1 MQRAPPARRGCRLLR
16 TRRYGATHIAARVA
30 QVQSALDALAVY
42 LAALDRLAEQL
53 ADDVPRHLW
62 IAPDFAQQAAAHL
75 AGTRTN
81 IVALQV
87 RASAAAD
94 GFRRA
99 ATTRGRQPRRA
110 GTRRGQLN
118 GQHRPALR
126 S

>member
-1 MQRAPPARRGCRLLR
+1 MNDAKGAAGAPRLSAFLR

-62 IAPDFAQQAAAHL
+62 IAPDFAQQAAARL

-94 GFRRA
+94 GFA
-99 ATTRGRQPRRA
+99 ALPRLEVNNRVA
-110 GTRRGQLN
+110 PEPVVVN
-118 GQHRPALR
+118 
-126 S
+126 